1 METLGSLI
9 LRRIRKYK
17 AYCELEKVTPINFTI
32 KEVQHDMLVQHLER
46 SANGRFLFIDGIPLF
61 VVENHVQVS
70 HCELCG
76 LQYETE
82 ILHVCQGLEK
92 ENTIKTIIEQDP
104 LIKKIKEIEQ
114 RLDRIEEFLVI

>member
-1 METLGSLI
+1 METLGSII
-9 LRRIRKYK
+9 LKRIRKYK
-17 AYCELEKVTPINFTI
+17 TYCDTEKLTPINFTL
-32 KEVQHDMLVQHLER
+32 KEVQHDMLKLHLEH
-46 SANGRFLFIDGIPLF
+46 SAGGRFLLIEGIPLF
-61 VVENHVQVS
+61 VVGNNVEVS
-70 HCELCG
+70 CCEICG

-92 ENTIKTIIEQDP
+92 QDTVKTIIEQDP